1 MADPLS
7 LIAIGAAVGGGAGK
21 FVEKAWDS
29 GEKWITSYF
38 ADHRPKAI
46 SQAQSNTA
54 EFLNDL
60 AQRIKALEDRG
71 TISKQEIESAQEHP
85 DFSIALQK
93 AILAAAQTQDKQK
106 HKLLARSLTERLAAN
121 PEGLRAMA
129 SKMALDVIGYMTP
142 SQLKLLALVAELLYV
157 KPTSTHSE
165 SQFKQWVERRY
176 DPYSSL
182 SFSNIDLLHLE
193 SISCLKYTPII
204 SRDLRL
210 TLSQK
215 SSGVFDPSFLES
227 PLGHH
232 IQELWEQGIQAVD
245 LTSVGQLVG
254 VYVSDLMTGETTS
267 FSDWG

>member
-7 LIAIGAAVGGGAGK
+7 LIAISAAVGGGAGK

-29 GEKWITSYF
+29 SEKWITSYF

-46 SQAQSNTA
+46 IQAQTNSA

-60 AQRIKALEDRG
+60 AKRIKTLEDSG
-71 TISKQEIESAQEHP
+71 VVSKQDIESAQEQP

-93 AILAAAQTQDKQK
+93 AILVAAQTGNKQK
-106 HKLLARSLTERLAAN
+106 HHLLARAVTERLAAN

-129 SKMALDVIGYMTP
+129 SRMALDVIGYMTP
-142 SQLKLLALVAELLYV
+142 NQLKLLALSVELLYV
-157 KPTSTHSE
+157 KPTSALSKL
-165 SQFKQWVERRY
+165 QFEHWFATRY
-176 DPYSSL
+176 LPYESL
-182 SFSNIDLLHLE
+182 SFTNLDMLHLE
-193 SISCLKYTPII
+193 SISCLKYTPFI
-204 SRDLRL
+204 SRELVT

-215 SSGVFDPSFLES
+215 CSETLDSEFLS
-227 PLGHH
+227 PALGQH
-232 IQELWEQGIQAVD
+232 IQEMWDLGLESVE

-254 VYVSDLMTGETTS
+254 VYVSDLMTGENTS